1 MDSSRPLAGHR
12 SRTGRRA
19 LPYLTAPLLAALVLL
34 GSATAGAGPAH
45 AEPENP
51 KPSPAEH
58 FAGLLA
64 EEPEGAA
71 VVVDDSLA
79 GDYGL
84 AELEQSL
91 HGSFGRLD
99 VPYYV
104 VASSVPDYATSSD
117 DLLAGLQDRVG
128 KPGLYVHLRPQQS
141 RVHAVARQVDL
152 PLAEADRVL
161 GRERAFTIHTPLH
174 TMAGVYVDTL
184 TAPDLAERAELRW
197 NDTLPFTWW
206 LEARFG
212 GLRLETRSGP
222 AQLGELTAGV
232 AGAAVTLGLLLG
244 AVRSGRRGRAAKTGY
259 TGDLPGDRALGVGR
273 VLVLGTGAVVVVAS
287 VVHLSTA
294 ALPWEQQQ
302 RGPTPPQ
309 VGPYVASTVRV
320 TRIAEELAEDPLY
333 VDPLAQV
340 GVQDLNGTADRL
352 TGAEVPVYTAVLPMS
367 RTDESGGD
375 PEVLAYALHHVMDE
389 DGLFIVV
396 DATVEDSPKVG
407 VALFG
412 VEAEGL
418 SEDAYGLWEVTGHR
432 FDRTVDQALAE
443 LLDWLG
449 EVSAA
454 PGQEP
459 ETPDWVQDRAEP
471 PYEPSRWEE
480 FFSGRFAGALF
491 LAGPLT
497 AAVLLALAGLALRAR
512 GRLRAVPG
520 RALRPRADR
529 AVRRAVRALESAPQ
543 DRPGRDRALREIDT
557 ALAVLAGEPDELDLV
572 GVIVL
577 AERSVRRLDPEV
589 VTGVDAQLCEVN
601 PLHGQAVRRGTG
613 PGPSLCAS
621 CTALGKSE
629 RDRRTLRVAA
639 PEGGRVPHGEL
650 NRRWVTT
657 GYGTRGRLEAEDLLK
672 ETDVH

>member
-1 MDSSRPLAGHR
+1 MSDSVSTTAARRLLSPLAV
-12 SRTGRRA
+12 A
-19 LPYLTAPLLAALVLL
+19 LLTALLVL
-34 GSATAGAGPAH
+34 SAAPAQ
-45 AEPENP
+45 AEPEETGEEDVGA
-51 KPSPAEH
+51 AEH
-58 FAGLLA
+58 FADLLA

-71 VVVDDSLA
+71 VVVHDSLA
-79 GDYGL
+79 GDYSL
-84 AELEQSL
+84 SKLEQSL
-91 HGSFGRLD
+91 HDSFGRLD

-104 VASSVPDYATSSD
+104 VASSVPDYATTSD
-117 DLLAGLQDRVG
+117 DFLAGLQDRVG
-128 KPGLYVHLRPQQS
+128 EPGLYVHLRPQQS
-141 RVHAVARQVDL
+141 RVQAVARQVDL
-152 PLAEADRVL
+152 PLAEAQRVL
-161 GRERAFTIHTPLH
+161 ARERAFTSYTPLH
-174 TMAGVYVDTL
+174 KMAGVFVDTL
-184 TAPDLAERAELRW
+184 TAPDLAERAERGW
-197 NDTLPFTWW
+197 SDSLPITWW
-206 LEARFG
+206 LDAQLG
-212 GLRLETRSGP
+212 GLRLDTRSGP

-232 AGAAVTLGLLLG
+232 AGTVVTLGLLLG
-244 AVRSGRRGRAAKTGY
+244 AVRAGRRGRAAKAGY
-259 TGDLPGDRALGVGR
+259 HGDLPGDRALGVGR

-294 ALPWEQQQ
+294 TLPWEQQQ

-309 VGPYVASTVRV
+309 VAPYVASTVRV
-320 TRIAEELAEDPLY
+320 MRIAEELAEDPLY

-340 GVQDLNGTADRL
+340 GVQDLNGTADRVA
-352 TGAEVPVYTAVLPMS
+352 GADVPVYTVVLPMS
-367 RTDESGGD
+367 RTDESGGE
-375 PEVLAYALHHVMDE
+375 PEVLAHALHHVMDE
-389 DGLFIVV
+389 EGVFVV
-396 DATVEDSPKVG
+396 VHDTEGHSPKVG
-407 VALFG
+407 AALFG

-418 SEDAYGLWEVTGHR
+418 TEDPYGLWDVTGHR
-432 FDRTVDQALAE
+432 FDQTVDQALVE

-449 EVSAA
+449 DVSAA

-459 ETPDWVQDRAEP
+459 ETPDWAQERTEP

-497 AAVLLALAGLALRAR
+497 AAVLLALAGLALRVRA
-512 GRLRAVPG
+512 RLRAVPG

-543 DRPGRDRALREIDT
+543 DRPGRDAALREIDT

-577 AERSVRRLDPEV
+577 AERAVRRLDPEA
-589 VTGVDAQLCEVN
+589 VTGADAQLCEVN
-601 PLHGQAVRRGTG
+601 PLHGQAVRQRTR

-639 PEGGRVPHGEL
+639 PGGDRVPHGEL

-657 GYGTRGRLEAEDLLK
+657 GYGTRGRLKAEDLLK
-672 ETDVH
+672 ESDVH